1 MSRVKDGEVRGD
13 GGDGR
18 REQTA
23 KKDLEFRSD
32 AKIWYL
38 YLEDAERE
46 AKDRMELWKTSLDS
60 LLIFA
65 GLFAGIVSSFLIDAR
80 HDLQENSEQNLLGD
94 IRDSLQGM
102 SVIDIVNIPVSQKWV
117 NALWLI
123 SLYITLFGAI
133 MGVLAKAWLA
143 KFVPATT
150 RREALDAYHRYKLDK
165 QAELWYLEDVITL
178 VPFLVQI
185 AAFLFLGGLI
195 VQSITDDETLGNALL
210 GFCIAGCATYLT
222 MTILP
227 LFVPSSPFNTPL
239 SDLLL
244 WLGKMFAALVYW
256 EWPSNS
262 ESLVKTDIDE
272 GLAEILYN
280 NLIKSPK
287 PTHVDE
293 AAAEIALPSFKKRTQ
308 ILSLLK
314 PLPEEDRKF
323 NDSAPLEF
331 DFHSDE
337 MCDRPWDLAF
347 QDITSSHR
355 LHFMLAACRGVL
367 QEKKNLKTTSIFI
380 LGLSLAK
387 ATVTEL
393 EDMTVLALNDTS
405 SLPPGSELGAAR
417 PRKDILET
425 LVSTFT
431 LPSRAVRFHTFKMLN
446 RVPVNMFNSVSIEII
461 SNMIVYEDEDIRE
474 DGLRIL
480 VKLVTEEDEEKKRT
494 NLVIPAL
501 LSSVE
506 SGFNHEPEQ
515 RLRTIAFV
523 RTIWDDSD
531 TPFHSLVEQFVP
543 SLVEVAL
550 AADSIDVRQPA
561 LRLAKDLREEGLE
574 SEIQSAVLKSLNMR
588 LESSDSWERF
598 GALANLSKLLKGGGT
613 RDISEEPLY
622 ALALSFNT
630 DLVQGGFPD
639 TFEKVVKAAIHDDSS
654 SVRRVAKSILKEFSK
669 DGRVNGMKPVNGLAW
684 LEAAGKVPSSW
695 LVRNNAVL
703 VLEIFIEQLDFTNEN
718 LLKKLVEW
726 AGADEDGD
734 VRCSSL
740 RLISTICKQ
749 HYLSSEM
756 LETVKPTI
764 SSVKNKIIDIDSD
777 EEDPSPWIHFF
788 SDMVE
793 QVPFPEAIPII
804 LKLYVKADSA
814 SDLWKSEDFLTLG
827 ERENDSEYIK
837 ALEEALPQNLK
848 VSLHDSRDDW
858 PATVKWIK
866 LLVAISRRPSL
877 KKSVDKVLKGVA
889 NDVRDGIEAKPPPG
903 PSVPEPDPGTP
914 DSQEDQSDY
923 AGATEYMSQSTLKPS
938 LRRLLYRI
946 GWNDRRIWADILA
959 TIAAHFPLEFQDAPT
974 ILFQIAQHD
983 LDSDVQCA
991 CLKSLTRLSKQSV
1004 PRELMDT
1011 IVDHFDHFVDSLDW
1025 EVRFSYTQL
1034 LSTLGVT
1041 KDCELS
1047 DDVLRKIS
1055 NQALRD
1061 DDYDCR
1067 SEAVNT
1073 FSNLIEAEDGDR
1085 NTTHRERYRQ
1095 YVEDMVK
1102 KHFQDGVNDR
1112 RGKVRQSW
1120 VRLVGAQTKNAE
1132 TPDPT
1137 KLLDIAIKNS
1147 EFDVRAEAMQALQR
1161 LLKDG
1166 NVAALLYAPEYTDRA
1181 LTVLE
1186 TITAP
1191 PKPEDEEFQAL
1202 PKLIEAVIKEE
1213 KCNAAFETR
1222 DALYSLFQNGKP
1234 FRPEILSTGV
1244 FIARTAKLP
1253 DQRVDTILPKAIG
1266 PALILDAELKV
1277 RLAKRN
1283 VRSAA
1288 INLFGRLVGCVPGGG
1303 DKQPTHEKLLGQDG
1317 DSQIIPRL
1325 AEIVIKDDDDDL
1337 RITALQVFQ
1346 LAYKATDEK
1355 LASRFRD
1362 AIKESLSKIIE
1373 TSLKDQGNAKFRA
1386 NAVSA
1391 VHILTGE
1398 NTNDHFS
1405 DIVSPSVPQLL
1416 RIVLPLLII
1425 DSAKLSRDVFIAI
1438 PPIAAT
1444 ISDAG
1449 KATVLRLAE
1458 TLPISDDSAAAIA
1471 RALTPMLRNTS
1482 SFARTTAIELLLKL
1496 YTTHRHSKPRFF
1508 ESAIPEIISLAFDD
1522 NDVGGTRITAIQLL
1536 VAVSS
1541 GTDAKESIGEQ
1552 KPERWAA
1559 TSRSV
1564 LEQIKPLAAKCIALL
1579 QVEHLR
1585 PTVVE
1590 LLSLMS
1596 LDANGK

>member
-1 MSRVKDGEVRGD
+1 
-13 GGDGR
+13 
-18 REQTA
+18 
-23 KKDLEFRSD
+23 
-32 AKIWYL
+32 
-38 YLEDAERE
+38 
-46 AKDRMELWKTSLDS
+46 
-60 LLIFA
+60 
-65 GLFAGIVSSFLIDAR
+65 
-80 HDLQENSEQNLLGD
+80 
-94 IRDSLQGM
+94 
-102 SVIDIVNIPVSQKWV
+102 
-117 NALWLI
+117 
-123 SLYITLFGAI
+123 
-133 MGVLAKAWLA
+133 
-143 KFVPATT
+143 
-150 RREALDAYHRYKLDK
+150 
-165 QAELWYLEDVITL
+165 
-178 VPFLVQI
+178 
-185 AAFLFLGGLI
+185 
-195 VQSITDDETLGNALL
+195 
-210 GFCIAGCATYLT
+210 

-244 WLGKMFAALVYW
+244 WLGKMFAALVRW

-323 NDSAPLEF
+323 SDSTPLEF

-387 ATVTEL
+387 AGYIASETGRTSEWNIGEQERLGVKKLSQEFLSLLYTATVTEL

-417 PRKDILET
+417 SRKDILET
-425 LVSTFT
+425 LLSTFT
-431 LPSRAVRFHTFKMLN
+431 LPHRAVRFHTFKMLN
-446 RVPVNMFNSVSIEII
+446 QVPVNMFNSVSIEII

-480 VKLVTEEDEEKKRT
+480 VKLATEEEKKKT

-501 LSSVE
+501 LASVE

-531 TPFHSLVEQFVP
+531 TPFHSLVKQFVP
-543 SLVEVAL
+543 GLVEVAL

-561 LRLAKDLREEGLE
+561 LRLAKDMREEELE
-574 SEIQSAVLKSLNMR
+574 SDIQSAVLKSLNMR
-588 LESSDSWERF
+588 LESPDSWERF
-598 GALANLSKLLKGGGT
+598 SALANLSTLLKGDGT

-630 DLVQGGFPD
+630 DLVQGPFPY

-669 DGRVNGMKPVNGLAW
+669 DGRVNSMKPVNGLAW
-684 LEAAGKVPSSW
+684 LEAAGKEPSLW

-718 LLKKLVEW
+718 LLRRLVEW
-726 AGADEDGD
+726 AGADEDDD
-734 VRCSSL
+734 VRRSSL

-749 HYLSSEM
+749 HYWSSEM

-788 SDMVE
+788 SDMVK
-793 QVPFPEAIPII
+793 QVPFPEAIPIL
-804 LKLYVKADSA
+804 LKLYVKVDSA

-827 ERENDSEYIK
+827 EREN
-837 ALEEALPQNLK
+837 A
-848 VSLHDSRDDW
+848 
-858 PATVKWIK
+858 
-866 LLVAISRRPSL
+866 SL

-889 NDVRDGIEAKPPPG
+889 SDVRDGIGAKPAPG
-903 PSVPEPDPGTP
+903 PPVPEPDSGTP
-914 DSQEDQSDY
+914 DSQDDESDN

-938 LRRLLYRI
+938 LRRLLYKI
-946 GWNDRRIWADILA
+946 EWDDRRTWVDILA

-974 ILFQIAQHD
+974 ILFEIAQHD
-983 LDSDVQCA
+983 FDSDVQ
-991 CLKSLTRLSKQSV
+991 S
-1004 PRELMDT
+1004 
-1011 IVDHFDHFVDSLDW
+1011 
-1025 EVRFSYTQL
+1025 
-1034 LSTLGVT
+1034 
-1041 KDCELS
+1041 
-1047 DDVLRKIS
+1047 
-1055 NQALRD
+1055 
-1061 DDYDCR
+1061 
-1067 SEAVNT
+1067 
-1073 FSNLIEAEDGDR
+1073 
-1085 NTTHRERYRQ
+1085 
-1095 YVEDMVK
+1095 
-1102 KHFQDGVNDR
+1102 
-1112 RGKVRQSW
+1112 
-1120 VRLVGAQTKNAE
+1120 E

-1147 EFDVRAEAMQALQR
+1147 ESDVRAEAMQALQR
-1161 LLKDG
+1161 LLKD
-1166 NVAALLYAPEYTDRA
+1166 AAKSRASIAAKLGKALASCLAAPEYTDRA

-1191 PKPEDEEFQAL
+1191 PKPEDEEFQTL

-1213 KCNAAFETR
+1213 KSNAAFETR
-1222 DALYSLFQNGKP
+1222 DALYSLFQN
-1234 FRPEILSTGV
+1234 
-1244 FIARTAKLP
+1244 AKLP

-1266 PALILDAELKV
+1266 LALILDAELKV
-1277 RLAKRN
+1277 RSAKRN

-1288 INLFGRLVGCVPGGG
+1288 INLFGRLVGCVPGR
-1303 DKQPTHEKLLGQDG
+1303 G

-1325 AEIVIKDDDDDL
+1325 AEIAIKDDDEDL
-1337 RITALQVFQ
+1337 RIIALRVFQ
-1346 LAYKATDEK
+1346 LAYKATDEE

-1373 TSLKDQGNAKFRA
+1373 TSLKDQGNSKFRA

-1416 RIVLPLLII
+1416 RIVLVSGEKKIGSSVERILFDHFTVSTPET
-1425 DSAKLSRDVFIAI
+1425 KLSRDVFIAI
-1438 PPIAAT
+1438 PSMVAT

-1458 TLPISDDSAAAIA
+1458 TLPISDDSAATIA

-1508 ESAIPEIISLAFDD
+1508 ESAMPEIISLAFDD

-1564 LEQIKPLAAKCIALL
+1564 LEQITPLAAKCIALL